1 MKSIFSA
8 ILVCL
13 LIVQLNVAA
22 AGSGQPDND
31 YPGYKPVA
39 DLPAF
44 QKKFKETSARIQSLN
59 SDFTQEKYLSA
70 LTEKITSYGQLW
82 FKRNNKVR
90 MDYTRP
96 YVYRMV
102 MNGDKMLVRDNG
114 KENQIN
120 VKSNRLFQQV
130 NRIMIDCMQGTIL
143 ESADFK
149 SRVFENEN
157 FYLLELTPVSKNLK
171 QFFQTIVLIAD
182 KKDSSAKSIELLEP
196 AGDKTL
202 ITLQNKIVNGQ
213 LPDEIFAF

>member
-1 MKSIFSA
+1 MKSLLSG

-13 LIVQLNVAA
+13 LIVQLSIPA
-22 AGSGQPDND
+22 AGSTQPVND

-39 DLPAF
+39 DLAAF
-44 QKKFKETSARIQSLN
+44 QKKFKETSTRIQSLN

-96 YVYRMV
+96 FVYRMV
-102 MNGDKMLVRDNG
+102 MNGDKMLVRDNE

-120 VKSNRLFQQV
+120 VKSNKLFQQV
-130 NRIMIDCMQGTIL
+130 NRIMIDCMQGTVL

-157 FYLLELTPVSKNLK
+157 FYLLELTPVSKSLK
-171 QFFQTIVLIAD
+171 QFFQTIVLIVD